1 MFKFS
6 SLKVPIIQAPMAGVT
21 TPSLVAEVAN
31 AGNHFKSIMI
41 NLIHYHHYHHQRWT
55 WQLWFRL

>member
-21 TPSLVAEVAN
+21 TPLLVAEVAN
-31 AGNHFKSIMI
+31 AGACHHFKSIMI
-41 NLIHYHHYHHQRWT
+41 NLIHYHHHYHYHHHHSS
-55 WQLWFRL
+55 LF